1 MARRATMRASDADR
15 EQVAERLRQATAEG
29 RLIAEELEQR
39 LGAAF
44 SARTYG
50 ELDALVSDLPGNTQL
65 APQRRQSRSLPI
77 GPAQAVGLV
86 FLIPILVAFVIAA
99 VAVIA
104 SLFAVW
110 AVVIALGWYVFGHR
124 LGGSGRYTRRVH
136 GCCHHHYQRGRPGAR
151 QSSTGTWL

>member
-1 MARRATMRASDADR
+1 MRASDADR
-15 EQVAERLRQATAEG
+15 EQVAERLRHATAEG
-29 RLIAEELEQR
+29 RLLADELEQR

-50 ELDALVSDLPGNTQL
+50 ELDALVCDLPGNTSV
-65 APQRRQSRSLPI
+65 APRRRQSRSLPI

-86 FLIPILVAFVIAA
+86 FVIPILVAFVIAA

-110 AVVIALGWYVFGHR
+110 AVLIAVGWYVFGHR
-124 LGGSGRYTRRVH
+124 LAGPRGYARRFHGCSRHHMHSGRT
-136 GCCHHHYQRGRPGAR
+136 GAR